1 MTVCKGN
8 DVSHNLFDYATSE
21 LSQDAFFCWLL
32 SYSTKESKEEHG
44 DLFRVSQRFL
54 KRMLNKDDKEDRL
67 DYYVMDIERQRKVNI
82 AIHDADGSKL
92 KNKKGLVDIF
102 VKVKESENNLY
113 LIIEDKIDTWEHN
126 QLEAYYKALL
136 AENPEIYDE
145 NNLYISYVKTE
156 YMNRTERNKM
166 SEIEKQNK
174 FHENISIIDFE
185 ELYRILSKGIVT
197 QDAHIYLFDF
207 IEKLDRKI
215 EHTKIDIDNKQK
227 LEYIGIYNGAVYRF
241 FDYLFES
248 KRIKRESFDWC
259 GYVNNKRGGFDCLTW
274 NKTEYIWLKQ
284 REWKMYLS
292 MYLQME
298 IPRYTKLD
306 EEREYLVA
314 VKMSLIYEGNVKLKK
329 PELEI
334 QKNNILDI
342 REKINK
348 EIKDEQNKDVKWIK
362 FDYSDKNFRLGSSM
376 RIGCFRFEI
385 NNLEDAITFG
395 EKCLRISKRC
405 YEECRKVKAI

>member
-126 QLEAYYKALL
+126 QLEAYYKAVL

-145 NNLYISYVKTE
+145 NN
-156 YMNRTERNKM
+156 R
-166 SEIEKQNK
+166 
-174 FHENISIIDFE
+174 SIC
-185 ELYRILSKGIVT
+185 
-197 QDAHIYLFDF
+197 
-207 IEKLDRKI
+207 
-215 EHTKIDIDNKQK
+215 TK
-227 LEYIGIYNGAVYRF
+227 
-241 FDYLFES
+241 
-248 KRIKRESFDWC
+248 C
-259 GYVNNKRGGFDCLTW
+259 G
-274 NKTEYIWLKQ
+274 
-284 REWKMYLS
+284 
-292 MYLQME
+292 
-298 IPRYTKLD
+298 
-306 EEREYLVA
+306 
-314 VKMSLIYEGNVKLKK
+314 
-329 PELEI
+329 
-334 QKNNILDI
+334 
-342 REKINK
+342 
-348 EIKDEQNKDVKWIK
+348 
-362 FDYSDKNFRLGSSM
+362 
-376 RIGCFRFEI
+376 
-385 NNLEDAITFG
+385 
-395 EKCLRISKRC
+395 
-405 YEECRKVKAI
+405 